1 MGGLT
6 LLVGFLP
13 VLLFLAALILM
24 DSYKLVS
31 RGSVLAA
38 IAAGALT
45 AVISFLLNRFLL
57 TSGLEADVLRRYVA
71 PLLEETLKACYVVYL
86 VRSARVG
93 FLVDAAILGFAVGT
107 GFAFV
112 ENLYYAGATRDLE
125 LGLWILRG
133 LGTAVMHGS
142 ATAIVAILSKSLTER
157 RASGAIALFLPGVL
171 LASVAHA
178 LFNRVILNPFVSTA
192 GMLIAM
198 PLLVGLVFERSDRA
212 TRDWLGVGLDTDVEL
227 LESIETGRVTETP
240 VGAYLA
246 SLSRFPGP
254 VVADMLCLLR
264 IHLELSLRAKG
275 VLIARSAG
283 IELPIDDQVRDN
295 FREMKYLER
304 SIGKTGLIAIFPF
317 MRTSSR
323 DLWQLYMLGK

>member
-38 IAAGALT
+38 ITAGALT
-45 AVISFLLNRFLL
+45 AVISFLLNRLLL
-57 TSGLEADVLRRYVA
+57 TWGLEADVLRRYVA
-71 PLLEETLKACYVVYL
+71 PLLEESLKACYVVYL

-107 GFAFV
+107 GFALV

-125 LGLWILRG
+125 LGLWIVRG

-157 RASGAIALFLPGVL
+157 RASGAIALFLPGIL
-171 LASVAHA
+171 LSSAAHA
-178 LFNRVILNPFVSTA
+178 LFNHVILNPFVSTA
-192 GMLIAM
+192 AMLIAM
-198 PLLVGLVFERSDRA
+198 PLLVGLVFDQSDRA

-227 LESIETGRVTETP
+227 LESIETGHVTETP

-246 SLSRFPGP
+246 SLNRFPGP

-283 IELPIDDQVRDN
+283 IDLPIDDQVRDN

-304 SIGKTGLIAIFPF
+304 SIGKTGRIAILPF